1 MSSLKSEVERLRNQ
15 VADFPKLQIKVLN
28 LTTELETL
36 RKDSAAKTS
45 ELKAEIGRLKEHGG
59 ERNQPFSSSS
69 SGPGT
74 PGKLTPGKYGSLQRS
89 TGFK

>member
-15 VADFPKLQIKVLN
+15 VADFPKLQNKILN

-45 ELKAEIGRLKEHGG
+45 ELKAEMGRLKEHGG
-59 ERNQPFSSSS
+59 KKSQPFSSSS

-74 PGKLTPGKYGSLQRS
+74 PGELTHGKYGGLQRPA
-89 TGFK
+89 GFR